1 MTSAGGVLKQVFAQ
15 RRYRRLAWVV
25 FLLYTLIYLLV
36 TRFIVISGI
45 PADVFFGAELL
56 PNWMDVIFRQR
67 APFLFESVGSFQ
79 ITPYITIFLSIPN
92 LILAFILSELVTLNI
107 TISYFVFRNVGWQ
120 GGKGVASLLG
130 TIPALLG
137 GAACCV
143 PTLILVL
150 GLQFTA
156 TLSTVWPFF
165 VPLSI
170 LLLIASLWW
179 VIRQAERN
187 PNICRSPKRN

>member
-1 MTSAGGVLKQVFAQ
+1 MASAGGVLKQVFAE
-15 RRYRRLAWVV
+15 RRYRRVAWVV

-36 TRFIVISGI
+36 TRFIVVSGA
-45 PADVFFGAELL
+45 PAEVFFGAEFL
-56 PNWMDVIFRQR
+56 PNWMDVVFRQR
-67 APFLFESVGSFQ
+67 APFLFESIGSIQ
-79 ITPYITIFLSIPN
+79 LTPYVTIFLSIPN
-92 LILAFILSELVTLNI
+92 LILAFILSELVALNI
-107 TISYFVFRNVGWQ
+107 AISYFVFRKVGWQ
-120 GGKGVASLLG
+120 GGKGVASLIG

-156 TLSTVWPFF
+156 TLSTVWPLF

-170 LLLIASLWW
+170 LLLIGSLWW
-179 VIRQAERN
+179 VIRQAEKN
-187 PNICRSPKRN
+187 PNICRV